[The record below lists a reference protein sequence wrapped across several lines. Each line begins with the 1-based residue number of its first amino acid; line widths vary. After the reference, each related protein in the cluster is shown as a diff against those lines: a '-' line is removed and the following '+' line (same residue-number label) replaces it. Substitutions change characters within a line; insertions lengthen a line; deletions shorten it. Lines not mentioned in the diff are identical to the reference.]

1 MKTPVPINTHLENS
15 STLADI
21 EPILIEVLYRLQK
34 RFGEQLVSVILYGSY
49 ARGNAR
55 TFSDIDLFV
64 VLNEVPRDWNSIF
77 ALEHEVSRIGRGL
90 GKKVQGQVLSRD
102 DVTCSIE
109 SSTLIMLE
117 VFDAHRI
124 LIDRD
129 GFFAEQMQNFTAQ
142 IHQRGIR
149 KLGQIWRVPPDET
162 K

>member
-1 MKTPVPINTHLENS
+1 MKTPIALNTHSEQS

-21 EPILIEVLYRLQK
+21 EPILAEVLRRLQEK
-34 RFGEQLVSVILYGSY
+34 FGEQLVSVVLYGSY

-55 TFSDIDLFV
+55 TFSDIDLLV
-64 VLNEVPRDWNSIF
+64 VLTEVPRDWDAIF
-77 ALEHEVSRIGRGL
+77 ALEHEVSRMGRGL

-124 LIDRD
+124 LIDLD

-149 KLGQIWRVPPDET
+149 KLGQIWRVPPNET